1 MPRHAAPTY
10 RTLAVFAPPVVAVRQ
25 RTYYDRRCHVFLAV
39 KVDSLSTPA
48 LDQSGVQKKKRSKKY
63 RPWAHDV
70 DGDIGDFQ
78 IGPNLVLLPGDSD
91 LLT

>member
-1 MPRHAAPTY
+1 MPRHAATTY
-10 RTLAVFAPPVVAVRQ
+10 RTLAVFAPPVVAIRQ
-25 RTYYDRRCHVFLAV
+25 RTYYNRCLHVFLAV
-39 KVDSLSTPA
+39 KVDSLSTA
-48 LDQSGVQKKKRSKKY
+48 VIDQSGVQKKKRSERY

-70 DGDIGDFQ
+70 NGDVGNLQ